1 MYSYITDVPYMLRRQ
16 TGLISSAIFAARY
29 SVLHKSVVSFA
40 IPSGNAVMVRNVSL
54 HISVRGVSV
63 VTY

>member
-1 MYSYITDVPYMLRRQ
+1 MLRRQ